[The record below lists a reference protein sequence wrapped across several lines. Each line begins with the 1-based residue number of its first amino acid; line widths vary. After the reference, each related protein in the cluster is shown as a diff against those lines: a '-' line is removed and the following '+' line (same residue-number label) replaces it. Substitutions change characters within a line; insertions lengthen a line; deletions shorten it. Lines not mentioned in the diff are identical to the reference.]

1 MPDDLFF
8 TQPILVCCYMMPTAI
23 DYGSNSTLEFVMSQY
38 LALFLNKPH
47 AGSFVWDDF
56 TSAQLINVSNM
67 HIFQFNIGMTGFASR
82 STRRI
87 GSKLPVAPAESGYSS
102 KLHSLFFVVF

>member
-67 HIFQFNIGMTGFASR
+67 HFSDSSSALLVSR
-82 STRRI
+82 LDPRD
-87 GSKLPVAPAESGYSS
+87 A
-102 KLHSLFFVVF
+102 